1 MIMVYHKM
9 KAIIPQHLQ
18 HGSSRSNC
26 FGWCVV
32 STGLWA
38 CTSECKILGHSDRC
52 WSPSATRAN
61 TSLSHGPHLSTFS
74 KTASLPQ
81 NTLQRDTYYQQAHL
95 PKTNG
100 LQSVYEKVQHQEF
113 DYILVCPPTPA
124 RIVETGEISLPE
136 YGHS

>member
-1 MIMVYHKM
+1 M
-9 KAIIPQHLQ
+9 QH
-18 HGSSRSNC
+18 SSPRANS
-26 FGWCVV
+26 FGCCVV

-95 PKTNG
+95 PKING
-100 LQSVYEKVQHQEF
+100 LQSVYEKVQHQEL